1 MKSIILIALILAG
14 FAVKL
19 LAVPAAPFLITF
31 AQPDGST
38 FQAHLKGDEN
48 FSWIETENKMIL
60 VKSKTSGYF
69 EIAVIKRDEKN
80 RLILFPS
87 GVPVIKLG
95 HSTLRT
101 DHNIPQI
108 TREQLGKIWQS
119 RIDKRRN
126 IELAPANESSQ
137 K

>member
-1 MKSIILIALILAG
+1 MKLISLIAIIFTG
-14 FAVKL
+14 ITVKL

-38 FQAHLKGDEN
+38 FQAHLKGDEY

-69 EIAVIKRDEKN
+69 EFAVIKRDEKN

-87 GVPVIKLG
+87 GVPVIKSG
-95 HSTLRT
+95 HSALRT
-101 DHNIPQI
+101 DHGIPHI

-119 RIDKRRN
+119 RIDERRN
-126 IELAPANESSQ
+126 IELVPANE
-137 K
+137 

>member
-1 MKSIILIALILAG
+1 MKLFSLTALILVC

-19 LAVPAAPFLITF
+19 FAVPAAPFLITF

-38 FQAHLKGDEN
+38 FQAHLKGDEYFN
-48 FSWIETENKMIL
+48 WIETENKMIL

-69 EIAVIKRDEKN
+69 EFAVIKRDEKN

-87 GVPVIKLG
+87 GVTVIERG
-95 HSTLRT
+95 HSALRT
-101 DHNIPQI
+101 DHNIPKI

-119 RIDKRRN
+119 RIDERRN
-126 IELAPANESSQ
+126 IELVPVNES
-137 K
+137 

>member
-1 MKSIILIALILAG
+1 MRLYILTALMLTG

-19 LAVPAAPFLITF
+19 FAVPAAPFLITF

-38 FQAHLKGDEN
+38 FRAHLKGDEY

-69 EIAVIKRDEKN
+69 EFAVIKRDEKN

-87 GVPVIKLG
+87 GVPATKRG
-95 HSTLRT
+95 HSALRT

-119 RIDKRRN
+119 RIDERRK
-126 IELAPANESSQ
+126 IELVPANESS
-137 K
+137 

>member
-1 MKSIILIALILAG
+1 MKLNILIALMLAG

-38 FQAHLKGDEN
+38 FQAHLKGDEYFN
-48 FSWIETENKMIL
+48 WIETENKMIL
-60 VKSKTSGYF
+60 VKNKRSGYF
-69 EIAVIKRDEKN
+69 EFAVIKRDEKK

-87 GVPVIKLG
+87 GVPVIERG
-95 HSTLRT
+95 HSALRT
-101 DHNIPQI
+101 DHKIPQI

-119 RIDKRRN
+119 RINERRN
-126 IELAPANESSQ
+126 VELTPANESS
-137 K
+137 